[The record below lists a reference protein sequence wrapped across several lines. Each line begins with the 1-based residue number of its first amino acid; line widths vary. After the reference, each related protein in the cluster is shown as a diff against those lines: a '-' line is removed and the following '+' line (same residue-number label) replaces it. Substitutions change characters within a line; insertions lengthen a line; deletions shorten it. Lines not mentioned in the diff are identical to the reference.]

1 MWNHLTRSDE
11 GPRKAVLRG
20 VKQSLPLALVLAAL
34 AVCGLGFLP
43 GSSWGQVPAGDNVLT
58 TSAPVAAES
67 GPVDTPS
74 VPGSTGPVAGRNLS
88 VSGMINTVRQGGV
101 MLVPLGVCSFLL
113 FVFAFERAIS
123 LRRGRVIP
131 RPFVRRFI
139 HQIQE
144 GQLDRREAL
153 ARCRE
158 DRSPVAEVFAAGV
171 IKWDRPSVEVE
182 QAILDGGERVANSLR
197 RYLRLFNGIATIS
210 PLLGLLGT
218 VLGMIRAFN
227 AIASADA
234 MGKPELL
241 ANGISQA
248 LLTTAAGLTVAIP
261 AYVAHLFFSSRVDR
275 LAMDID
281 HLGQKVVNGVACD
294 GFREKP
300 ARKKRARAA

>member
-1 MWNHLTRSDE
+1 MWNHLNRSDE
-11 GPRKAVLRG
+11 WPRTAIVR
-20 VKQSLPLALVLAAL
+20 VAKQNLPLSVVLVAL
-34 AVCGLGFLP
+34 AVYVMGVQP
-43 GSSWGQVPAGDNVLT
+43 GSAWGQVPAGDTVLAGSPTAAASST
-58 TSAPVAAES
+58 TMDTAPA
-67 GPVDTPS
+67 PR
-74 VPGSTGPVAGRNLS
+74 STGPAEGRRLSVAGTITTL
-88 VSGMINTVRQGGV
+88 RQGGV
-101 MLVPLGVCSFLL
+101 MLLPLGVCSFLL

-139 HQIQE
+139 HQNQE

-275 LAMDID
+275 LVMDID

-300 ARKKRARAA
+300 TRKKRARAA